1 VLVLKTNDIFRLT
14 IVLGNNQRIYTYE
27 EGEWMMKGRYEL
39 AMRRNEELVWS
50 KEDGQYTVQILIV
63 SNILYICNFRMQLN
77 YY

>member
-1 VLVLKTNDIFRLT
+1 MLVLKTNDIFRLT